1 MRNLIVTE
9 TAFPPA
15 PIAMCT
21 LQSAR
26 RTMLLV
32 VTLALLGAFAIPHVH
47 AQANNERRVALV
59 IGNAAYK
66 ASPLKNP
73 VNDAQAVAASLKDLG
88 FDVMLRENTTLRD
101 LIESMRQFAIRAHEA
116 HVRLVF
122 YAGHSLQAKG
132 RNYLLPVDTEV
143 QNEDDLPAKS
153 GDVGQLV
160 ERLGQNKQGINI
172 VILDACRNNPF
183 SGGTVALPDGRRLTW
198 RGAAPAGLARMEAPI
213 GTFIAFSTSP
223 GNVALD
229 NPNGKHSF
237 YTKHL
242 LANLQAPG
250 MPIEQ
255 MFKAVRVGVAQ
266 DTSRAQVP
274 WESSSL
280 IGDFCFKRAGTSGCK

>member
-1 MRNLIVTE
+1 MRASNPVM
-9 TAFPPA
+9 
-15 PIAMCT
+15 PIHR
-21 LQSAR
+21 LQ
-26 RTMLLV
+26 L
-32 VTLALLGAFAIPHVH
+32 LALVLALISAFAATRTQ
-47 AQANNERRVALV
+47 AQAPSERRVALV

-66 ASPLKNP
+66 VSPLKNP
-73 VNDAQAVAASLKDLG
+73 VNDAQAVSTSLKDLG
-88 FDVMLRENTTLRD
+88 FEVTLRENTTLRE
-101 LIESMRQFAIRAHEA
+101 LIESMRQFAVRAQEA

-143 QNEDDLPAKS
+143 QTEDDLPAKS
-153 GDVGQLV
+153 GDVSQLV
-160 ERLGQNKQGINI
+160 ERLGQHKQGINI

-198 RGAAPAGLARMEAPI
+198 RGAAPAGLARMDAPI
-213 GTFIAFSTSP
+213 GTFIAFSTAP
-223 GNVALD
+223 GNIALD

-242 LANLQAPG
+242 LANMQSPG

-280 IGDFCFKRAGTSGCK
+280 IGDFCFRRAGTNGCK

>member
-1 MRNLIVTE
+1 MRALNLSHPTHVLLMALVLIS
-9 TAFPPA
+9 A
-15 PIAMCT
+15 IAAT
-21 LQSAR
+21 R
-26 RTMLLV
+26 
-32 VTLALLGAFAIPHVH
+32 
-47 AQANNERRVALV
+47 AQAQAAPASDRRVALV
-59 IGNAAYK
+59 IGNATYK
-66 ASPLKNP
+66 VSPLKNP
-73 VNDAQAVAASLKDLG
+73 VNDAQAVATSLKDLG
-88 FDVMLRENTTLRD
+88 FEVTLRENTTLRE
-101 LIESMRQFAIRAHEA
+101 LIESMRQFAVRAQDA
-116 HVRLVF
+116 HVRLLF

-143 QNEDDLPAKS
+143 QTEDDLPAKS

-198 RGAAPAGLARMEAPI
+198 RGAAPAGLARMDAPI

-223 GNVALD
+223 GNIALD

-280 IGDFCFKRAGTSGCK
+280 IGDFCFRRAGASGCK

>member
-1 MRNLIVTE
+1 MRASNPVMPLRM
-9 TAFPPA
+9 
-15 PIAMCT
+15 PIHR
-21 LQSAR
+21 LQ
-26 RTMLLV
+26 L
-32 VTLALLGAFAIPHVH
+32 LALVLALISAFAATRTQ
-47 AQANNERRVALV
+47 AQAPSERRVALV

-66 ASPLKNP
+66 VSPLKNP
-73 VNDAQAVAASLKDLG
+73 VNDAQAVSTSLKDLG
-88 FDVMLRENTTLRD
+88 FEVTLRENTTLRE
-101 LIESMRQFAIRAHEA
+101 LIESMRQFAVRAQEA

-143 QNEDDLPAKS
+143 QTEDDLPAKS
-153 GDVGQLV
+153 GDVSQLV
-160 ERLGQNKQGINI
+160 ERLGQHKQGINI

-198 RGAAPAGLARMEAPI
+198 RGAAPAGLARMDAPI
-213 GTFIAFSTSP
+213 GTFIAFSTAP
-223 GNVALD
+223 GNIALD

-242 LANLQAPG
+242 LANMQSPG

-280 IGDFCFKRAGTSGCK
+280 IGDFCFRRAGTNGCK